1 MCHNLGIKLTTS
13 SFPQTKGRIE
23 RLWNTLQDRLPK
35 ELKESNISTINQANL
50 FLDEYIDKYNSQFPL
65 QIENITNSFRFFEE
79 TKNIDFYLS
88 RIFERTV
95 NKGSTIKYQNKYY
108 ITHSNEEPVF
118 YKNKTKIMVVETFD
132 GKLYSNS
139 YSEWMPL
146 LEVLQN
152 STYKEVYEDKNP
164 DEINKIYNPIK
175 TSSPWKYTNWIF
187 YKNSK
192 NKVLG
197 KIN

>member
-1 MCHNLGIKLTTS
+1 
-13 SFPQTKGRIE
+13 
-23 RLWNTLQDRLPK
+23 
-35 ELKESNISTINQANL
+35 
-50 FLDEYIDKYNSQFPL
+50 
-65 QIENITNSFRFFEE
+65 
-79 TKNIDFYLS
+79 
-88 RIFERTV
+88 
-95 NKGSTIKYQNKYY
+95 
-108 ITHSNEEPVF
+108 
-118 YKNKTKIMVVETFD
+118 MVVETFD

-164 DEINKIYNPIK
+164 AEINKIYNPIK

-197 KIN
+197 NIN